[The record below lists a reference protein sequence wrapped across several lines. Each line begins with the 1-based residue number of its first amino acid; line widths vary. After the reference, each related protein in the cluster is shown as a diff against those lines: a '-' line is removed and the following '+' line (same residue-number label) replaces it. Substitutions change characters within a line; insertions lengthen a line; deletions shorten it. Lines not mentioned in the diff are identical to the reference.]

1 MIISRCFK
9 AAWRDHRCKHSQI
22 DASVS
27 TESPTHISDK
37 DSVLQNIDSSNTVPN
52 VSITAMNEDSW
63 VAIGINKEYVPTADD
78 VGCVLRVEVS
88 ATAINDGKL
97 LAGPMISFTDHV
109 LSTPRGPPLRNLIT
123 IPSTVPIS
131 STGARF
137 RVISYNILAELYAT
151 KQAYPYCD
159 SWSLSWPFRRAMIQQ
174 ELEETQGDI
183 VCLQEV
189 QADHYEQHLNPF
201 MQTLGYDSM
210 YKQKSRE
217 SMGGY
222 GKVDGCA
229 TFWRRTKFIMVE
241 NYAVEF
247 NDCAR
252 EAAAALGLDDSECRK
267 YMNRLSRDNVAQLFI
282 FEVVTRG
289 ANATGVRR
297 QMSHLCV
304 VNTHIYS
311 NHTRPDVKLWQ
322 SIALMRE
329 VENVAVAR
337 DVAVLVCG
345 DFNSE
350 PDSAVHEFMAGGA
363 LQQPHPELEQSDN
376 LGEGN
381 VQLWIC
387 TY

>member
-1 MIISRCFK
+1 MDLSM
-9 AAWRDHRCKHSQI
+9 
-22 DASVS
+22 S
-27 TESPTHISDK
+27 TKTSTHINDK
-37 DSVLQNIDSSNTVPN
+37 DSVLQSLNDNNRATNVSSNAL
-52 VSITAMNEDSW
+52 SGESW

-88 ATAINDGKL
+88 ATATNDGKL

-109 LSTPRGPPLRNLIT
+109 LSTPRGPPSRSLLT

-131 STGARF
+131 SAGARF

-159 SWSLSWPFRRAMIQQ
+159 TWSLSWPYRRVMIQQ

-183 VCLQEV
+183 ICLQEV

-201 MQTLGYDSM
+201 MQALGYDGM

-217 SMGGY
+217 SMGQY

-241 NYAVEF
+241 NYSVEF

-252 EAAAALGLDDSECRK
+252 EAAAALRLDDIECRK
-267 YMNRLSRDNVAQLFI
+267 YMNRLSRDNIAQLFI
-282 FEVVTRG
+282 FEVVNRATNTTG
-289 ANATGVRR
+289 ARR
-297 QMSHLCV
+297 QMSHICV

-311 NHTRPDVKLWQ
+311 NKTRPDVKLWQ

-329 VENVAVAR
+329 VESVAVAR

-350 PDSAVHEFMAGGA
+350 ADSAVHEFMAGGA
-363 LQQPHPELEQSDN
+363 LQQPHPELDESDN
-376 LGEGN
+376 LGDEN
-381 VQLWIC
+381 
-387 TY
+387 